1 MASYDELYDL
11 ANNTNLIHKV
21 TSAVAVQA
29 DVIRAEPGATTN
41 HANRM
46 IWAKQ
51 AYEAPGTKAAQ
62 MMWAVL
68 AANKS
73 FTKAQIESATDTA
86 ILANVATFVDLFAT
100 G

>member
-11 ANNTNLIHKV
+11 ANNSNLLRKV
-21 TSAVAVQA
+21 TSAVAIQA
-29 DVIRAEPGATTN
+29 DVIRAESGGTTN

-51 AYEAPGTKAAQ
+51 AYETPDTKAKQ
-62 MMWAVL
+62 MIWAVL

-73 FTKAQIESATDTA
+73 STKAQIEGASDAA
-86 ILANVATFVDLFAT
+86 ILANVATFVDLFAV
-100 G
+100 